1 MRVIERIRHY
11 VSAMGQAKRHR
22 SDLGRWLVRRP
33 QVLVGTGV
41 YETMLLLSNSLDP
54 RLKELAE
61 LKTAGLVNCEF
72 CLDIGSALA
81 HSSGLTERQLLDLPR
96 YRTSDAY
103 DDLEKDVL
111 AFAEAMT
118 RTPAVDLDE
127 VRERLSKRLSK
138 TQLAELAAAV
148 AWENQR
154 ARLNQG
160 LGVRPTGMSEGMVCA
175 LPELGGGES
184 SQ

>member
-1 MRVIERIRHY
+1 MRALTRIRHY
-11 VSAMGQAKRHR
+11 LAAMRKAKRNR
-22 SDLGRWLVRRP
+22 SDLVGWLLRRP
-33 QVLVGTGV
+33 QILFSTSVF
-41 YETMLLLSNSLDP
+41 ETALLFSNRLDP
-54 RLKELAE
+54 KLKELAE

-81 HSSGLTERQLLDLPR
+81 QSAGLTERQLTDLPR

-103 DDLEKDVL
+103 TDLERLVI

-118 RTPAVDLDE
+118 ATPAVDLDDL
-127 VRERLSKRLSK
+127 RTTLLTHLSKS
-138 TQLAELAAAV
+138 QLAELAASI

-160 LGVRPTGMSEGMVCA
+160 LGVRPTGMAEGGMCA
-175 LPELGGGES
+175 LPERPPN
-184 SQ
+184 

>member
-1 MRVIERIRHY
+1 MRALTRIRHY
-11 VSAMGQAKRHR
+11 LKAMRKAKRNR
-22 SDLGRWLVRRP
+22 PDLAGWLLRRP
-33 QVLVGTGV
+33 QILFS
-41 YETMLLLSNSLDP
+41 TMVFESALLFANRLDP
-54 RLKELAE
+54 KLKELAE

-81 HSSGLTERQLLDLPR
+81 QSAGLTEQQLTDLPR

-103 DDLEKDVL
+103 TDLEKLVI

-118 RTPAVDLDE
+118 ATPAVDLGDL
-127 VRERLSKRLSK
+127 RATLLTHLSKA
-138 TQLAELAAAV
+138 QLAELAAAI

-160 LGVRPTGMSEGMVCA
+160 LGVRPTGMAEGGMCA
-175 LPELGGGES
+175 LPERPAN
-184 SQ
+184 